1 MRKLAVIAALSTAVA
16 MGAPVGA
23 SYTAIPVSGFNYSG
37 IVPHTAAPPYSTSA
51 SSLDASN
58 HALFEV
64 GLPSTTAGGVPQG
77 GVVPFTANPN
87 TFSFMLGPYGANN
100 LLRINPTGSLNLVT
114 PAKYQSIAILGFTTG
129 NNAPGSLEMVGDVT
143 LHFSDTTTSVYSK
156 AIDLADW
163 MATAP
168 LNPNVVTSA
177 EGGLVDITAG
187 TAAAA
192 FQSTPGVPKFYV
204 SVIQLSVA
212 DAAKT
217 LTAADFSNFP
227 FGGNGFQFVM
237 ALDGFEPGPVVPPP
251 TAAPAVDGWR
261 FGLLTLLV
269 AGAAIAGIT
278 RMGSKSA
285 A

>member
-1 MRKLAVIAALSTAVA
+1 MRKFAVIAALSALL
-16 MGAPVGA
+16 PGA
-23 SYTAIPVSGFNYSG
+23 SLGASFTAIAVSGFNYSG
-37 IVPHTAAPPYSTSA
+37 IVPHTAAPPYSTSS
-51 SSLDASN
+51 SSLDGSN
-58 HALFEV
+58 NALFEV

-77 GVVPFTANPN
+77 GILPYSANPN
-87 TFSFMLGPYGANN
+87 TFSFNLGPYGANN

-114 PAKYQSIAILGFTTG
+114 PATYQSIAILGFTTG

-163 MATAP
+163 MATNP

-177 EGGLVDITAG
+177 EGGLVNITAG

-192 FQSTPGVPKFYV
+192 FQATPGVPKFYV
-204 SVIQLSVA
+204 SIIQLSVA

-217 LTAADFSNFP
+217 LSAVSFSNFP

-237 ALDGFEPGPVVPPP
+237 AVDGFQPVPVVPPP

-261 FGLLTLLV
+261 LGLLTLLL
-269 AGAAIAGIT
+269 AGAAIAGISRLST
-278 RMGSKSA
+278 KSA